1 MAKDQKVTLNFK
13 MSDGTTKAVSFT
25 VPAGAG
31 GILPPV
37 AEVID
42 ANTDVQAVVER
53 FFNAMEQKFTE
64 PKVIHYF
71 DVTDAADPTAP
82 PNTAFI
88 SIVPTDGGKFILAS
102 GAIAGGVR
110 QPQVNYA
117 WYNDDGSESVQ
128 IMEMMD
134 TYRRGDG
141 MTVEGD
147 GTNAEGLFKVKLS
160 SKSGN
165 ALSIDAENGGLFA
178 EAGGGSLSIQGTA
191 LMGDGTV
198 ENPLKVNLSPQ
209 PDNQVKDESGLYVAP
224 TEVTHDDSLTGAGT
238 VASPLKAAI
247 SEQTKNALSLI
258 TEAESATPGLFC
270 EAFVVDLPAGT
281 VLTTV
286 TTPGRYRIK
295 GEANGGASLGFP
307 VPVYSNSEVY
317 MDVVKAQSS
326 SNGGSPVVTQYF
338 YASMLNDRP
347 GPYTR
352 MLIRAAWTSWSPLT
366 TEDWVTKNTVNWK
379 SVSQNNLSLVN
390 VYNIPTY
397 FGYKADDGT
406 DQTPEAK
413 TLPSALP
420 GVAFQLPWPWYT
432 STAGQ
437 FGGLVLAM
445 DSAGDMFLNVDRDYP
460 TDTHGNTPDIAIDW
474 HKFVWVPNDFVP
486 PDILPLDENST
497 PEDIRNRVNKLAE
510 VLAAAGLV
518 NINSPN

>member
-42 ANTDVQAVVER
+42 DNTDVQAVAER

-64 PKVIHYF
+64 PKVVQYF
-71 DVTDAADPTAP
+71 NVTDAADPTSSP
-82 PNTAFI
+82 KTAFI

-102 GAIAGGVR
+102 GAIAVSVR

-209 PDNQVKDESGLYVAP
+209 PDNQIKDESGLYVAP

-258 TEAESATPGLFC
+258 TEAESATP
-270 EAFVVDLPAGT
+270 
-281 VLTTV
+281 
-286 TTPGRYRIK
+286 
-295 GEANGGASLGFP
+295 
-307 VPVYSNSEVY
+307 
-317 MDVVKAQSS
+317 
-326 SNGGSPVVTQYF
+326 
-338 YASMLNDRP
+338 DR
-347 GPYTR
+347 
-352 MLIRAAWTSWSPLT
+352 
-366 TEDWVTKNTVNWK
+366 K
-379 SVSQNNLSLVN
+379 SVV
-390 VYNIPTY
+390 
-397 FGYKADDGT
+397 
-406 DQTPEAK
+406 
-413 TLPSALP
+413 
-420 GVAFQLPWPWYT
+420 
-432 STAGQ
+432 
-437 FGGLVLAM
+437 
-445 DSAGDMFLNVDRDYP
+445 
-460 TDTHGNTPDIAIDW
+460 
-474 HKFVWVPNDFVP
+474 
-486 PDILPLDENST
+486 
-497 PEDIRNRVNKLAE
+497 
-510 VLAAAGLV
+510 
-518 NINSPN
+518 